1 MRIKDNPLCNF
12 CRSDIDTY
20 THAFYD
26 CPEVRI
32 FWNEIELWMRE
43 RTQDD
48 ITLNIISVILGV
60 HDPALDLILTFCKM
74 YIFQKAREE
83 ARLLLFE
90 LKVKLYQ
97 YYLTEKKVYYSKN
110 KQESFTKRWQKYRP
124 LFDN

>member
-1 MRIKDNPLCNF
+1 
-12 CRSDIDTY
+12 
-20 THAFYD
+20 
-26 CPEVRI
+26 
-32 FWNEIELWMRE
+32 MRE

-74 YIFQKAREE
+74 YIFHKAREE

>member
-1 MRIKDNPLCNF
+1 
-12 CRSDIDTY
+12 
-20 THAFYD
+20 
-26 CPEVRI
+26 
-32 FWNEIELWMRE
+32 
-43 RTQDD
+43 
-48 ITLNIISVILGV
+48 
-60 HDPALDLILTFCKM
+60 M

>member
-1 MRIKDNPLCNF
+1 MYSNPKYENKCARDLDLNSQFKWQKANKNILKHTKDTHIIWFQIRLLRRILPTKRNLYFMRIKDNPLCNF

-60 HDPALDLILTFCKM
+60 HEPA
-74 YIFQKAREE
+74 
-83 ARLLLFE
+83 
-90 LKVKLYQ
+90 
-97 YYLTEKKVYYSKN
+97 
-110 KQESFTKRWQKYRP
+110 
-124 LFDN
+124 